1 MRTYFQPKGF
11 IIGLILGVFLI
22 LLSCSL
28 FLFVYKNK
36 ILPNVYIQNIPVSG
50 LTQSEATILLEKSI
64 KSSWIITLENETK
77 DISISTSSTN
87 LGIKPNIQTAVE
99 EAMSVGRS
107 PSFIKNIVSFVS
119 SLTDKVSI
127 PLEIQHNPIAIQAWT
142 STLSKSID
150 IPGID
155 PSVSLNTLGNPKTLT
170 IQKGVMGRELQVKE
184 LQSALMEDKQLG
196 DSIIHIS
203 IASTSSTLNEEQT
216 TKALDRAS
224 KLVKKSIEVVGE
236 ADTHEVLTDKDL
248 ISLLSFPNGYNLSLV
263 KDKIAS
269 LSANINRPP
278 KDAKLDIVDGK
289 VKVFEAPETGRKL
302 NTEALERELFSTLQT
317 LENSD
322 EMTKS
327 INAKIE
333 TTEPEIT
340 LGKTNILGINE
351 RIGFSES
358 LFFHSIPNRVF
369 NVDLTASRLNN
380 ALIKPGEDISFNDI
394 VGEVSGKTGYKPAY
408 VISKGKTVLG
418 DGGGVCQVST
428 TLFRASLNAGL
439 PILERRGHSY
449 RVGYYEQ
456 NSKPGIDA
464 TVYAPTTNLRI
475 KNDTPGYILI
485 TTKVF
490 PKEYRM
496 QIELW
501 GTSDGR
507 ISKVFDEKLW
517 DQVPPLPTIYQDDP
531 TIAPGTV
538 KQVDW
543 AAWGAKTSFHYTVE
557 RPTKDGSSEVLQD
570 KVFKTVYQPWA
581 NVYLRGI

>member
-1 MRTYFQPKGF
+1 MHTYFHLKGF
-11 IIGLILGVFLI
+11 FIGLILGIILI
-22 LLSCSL
+22 LTLFCI
-28 FLFVYKNK
+28 FLFTYKNK
-36 ILPNVYIQNIPVSG
+36 ILPNVFIQHIDVSG
-50 LTQSEATILLEKSI
+50 LTQEEATSLLKKNI
-64 KSSWIITLENETK
+64 KSSWNITFENETK
-77 DISISTSSTN
+77 EISISTSSATF
-87 LGIKPNIQTAVE
+87 GITPNIDTSVR
-99 EAMSVGRS
+99 EAMNVGRS
-107 PSFIKNIVSFVS
+107 SSFTKNIISFVS
-119 SLTDKVSI
+119 SITDKVTV
-127 PLEIQHNPIAIQAWT
+127 PLTVQHNPLAIQAWT
-142 STLSKSID
+142 TSFAKTVNTPGVEPSIRLKT
-150 IPGID
+150 
-155 PSVSLNTLGNPKTLT
+155 SGNSNTLT
-170 IQKGVMGRELQVKE
+170 IQKGVVGRELQLEE
-184 LQSALMEDKQLG
+184 LQALLTQTTNLD
-196 DSIIHIS
+196 DTSIQIS
-203 IASTSSTLNEEQT
+203 IASTSSVLNEEQAI
-216 TKALDRAS
+216 KAMDRAK
-224 KLVKKSIEVVGE
+224 KLVKKSIEIVGP
-236 ADTHEVLTDKDL
+236 ADTQEFLIDTDL
-248 ISLLSFPNGYNLSLV
+248 VSLLSFPNGYNFSLL
-263 KDKIAS
+263 KDEIAT
-269 LSANINRPP
+269 LSANIDRPP
-278 KDAKLDIVDGK
+278 KDAKLEIVDGK
-289 VKVFEAPETGRKL
+289 VKVFEAPETGRRL
-302 NTEALERELFSTLQT
+302 NTQSIERDLISTIQT
-317 LENSD
+317 LENTD
-322 EMTKS
+322 EMIKR
-327 INAKIE
+327 IDANVE
-333 TTEPEIT
+333 TTIPEIT
-340 LGKTNILGINE
+340 LDKTNSLGINE

-380 ALIKPGEDISFNDI
+380 ALIKPGDDISFNDI

-475 KNDTPGYILI
+475 KNDTSGYILI

-507 ISKVFDEKLW
+507 VSKVFDEKLW

-531 TIAPGTV
+531 TLPPGAV

-543 AAWGAKTSFHYTVE
+543 AAWGAKASFHYTVE
-557 RPTKDGSSEVLQD
+557 RPTKDGSLEVLQD